1 MLPTGR
7 IFFAAGY
14 AWGEDGSNQ
23 CPTSYYGIDNA
34 AACEFAAKAAGM
46 EYIDSVTLR
55 FTPSGC
61 YFYQDGGGFFNAD
74 VVGAGV
80 RGAQLLCSGA
90 ALFALPASALRS
102 VGAS

>member
-1 MLPTGR
+1 M
-7 IFFAAGY
+7 
-14 AWGEDGSNQ
+14 
-23 CPTSYYGIDNA
+23 IDNA
-34 AACEFAAKAAGM
+34 AACEIAATSSGKN
-46 EYIDSVTLR
+46 YIQSVTLR

-90 ALFALPASALRS
+90 ARLARPASALRS